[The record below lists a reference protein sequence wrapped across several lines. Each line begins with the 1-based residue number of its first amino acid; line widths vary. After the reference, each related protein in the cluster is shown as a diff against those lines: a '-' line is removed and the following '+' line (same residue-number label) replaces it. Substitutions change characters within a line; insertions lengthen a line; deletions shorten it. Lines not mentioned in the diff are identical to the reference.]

1 MNEPNSPPTFQLPEQ
16 MSTVAGDIDWLYYF
30 IYWTSVVLFIAI
42 VGAMIWWAIKYRE
55 RPGHKATPTGH
66 NMQLEIAWTIAPI
79 FILAFLFHKGFVGY
93 IDMAVA
99 PANSLEIHVN
109 AKQWSWE
116 FVYPNGGSSPEL
128 HVPAHKPVKLVM
140 SSNDVLHSFFVPALR
155 VKRDVVPGMFS
166 SVWFQATHTGHDDIF
181 CAEYCGGKSQGPN
194 GELPYQP
201 SDDPLHPFPPGQATG
216 HWAMH
221 SMLYVESDE
230 DYAKF
235 LKSIGDKC
243 DQFASAG
250 KPCPTDIAAA
260 QGQRIY
266 VNKGCT
272 RLPHDHR
279 RPWHRSLVEGHLG
292 EAGSDERRHGQGRRE
307 LHPGVDSRSPG
318 EDRDRLRSRDAHVPR
333 SDVRPGAVRGHRV
346 HRVAQVG
353 NSEELS
359 SWQQSTS
366 RP

>member
-30 IYWTSVVLFIAI
+30 IYWVSVVLFIAI

-66 NMQLEIAWTIAPI
+66 NMPLEIAWTVAPI

-93 IDMAVA
+93 MDMAVA
-99 PANSLEIHVN
+99 PADSIEIHVN

-128 HVPAHKPVKLVM
+128 HVPAHKPVKLIM
-140 SSNDVLHSFFVPALR
+140 SSGDVLHSFFVPALR

-201 SDDPLHPFPPGQATG
+201 SDDPLHPFPAGQAVG

-221 SMLYVESDE
+221 SMLYVEADE

-243 DQFASAG
+243 EEFASAG
-250 KPCPTDIAAA
+250 KPCPSDIAAA

-272 RLPHDHR
+272 ACHTTTGAPGIG
-279 RPWHRSLVEGHLG
+279 PSWKGIWQKEESTN
-292 EAGSDERRHGQGRRE
+292 AGPVKVDENYIRESVLDPQAKIVTGFGPVMPTFRGQMSDQ
-307 LHPGVDSRSPG
+307 
-318 EDRDRLRSRDAHVPR
+318 
-333 SDVRPGAVRGHRV
+333 
-346 HRVAQVG
+346 
-353 NSEELS
+353 ELS
-359 SWQQSTS
+359 EVIAYIESLK
-366 RP
+366 

>member
-16 MSTVAGDIDWLYYF
+16 MSTVAGDVDWLYYF
-30 IYWTSVVLFIAI
+30 IYWVSVVLFIAI

-55 RPGHKATPTGH
+55 RPGHKPTPTGH
-66 NMQLEIAWTIAPI
+66 NMPLEIAWTVAPL

-93 IDMAVA
+93 MDMGIA
-99 PANSLEIHVN
+99 PANSIEIHVN

-116 FVYPNGGSSPEL
+116 FVYPNGGSSGEL
-128 HVPAHKPVKLVM
+128 HVPAHKPVKLIM

-166 SVWFQATHTGHDDIF
+166 SVWFQATHTGHDDVF

-194 GELPYQP
+194 GELPYAP
-201 SDDPLHPFPPGQATG
+201 SDDPLNPFPPGQATG

-243 DQFASAG
+243 DQFAATG
-250 KPCPTDIAAA
+250 KPCPDDIAAA

-266 VNKGCT
+266 TNKGCLACHT
-272 RLPHDHR
+272 TTGAPGIGPSWKGIWEKQESTNVGTVKVDANYIRESIIDPQAKIVTGFGPVMPTFR
-279 RPWHRSLVEGHLG
+279 GQM
-292 EAGSDERRHGQGRRE
+292 SDQ
-307 LHPGVDSRSPG
+307 
-318 EDRDRLRSRDAHVPR
+318 
-333 SDVRPGAVRGHRV
+333 
-346 HRVAQVG
+346 
-353 NSEELS
+353 ELS
-359 SWQQSTS
+359 EVIAYIESLK
-366 RP
+366 